1 MPANF
6 ERLPVEDAGHRF
18 ISCCSF
24 KRDEN
29 RRTTREAQSF
39 HPFPTSVSLGGEKT
53 RNGVFSLRCSKPV
66 FLCVVQSP
74 TGECFLLLKLR
85 RTYWKILKRASV
97 FVVFV
102 KHLKSTDALLTY
114 ICFHAIAFLP
124 STGSIL
130 IRPVTADWLA
140 KVVLLLGTASI

>member
-39 HPFPTSVSLGGEKT
+39 HPFPTSVSLGGKKLET
-53 RNGVFSLRCSKPV
+53 VF

-74 TGECFLLLKLR
+74 F
-85 RTYWKILKRASV
+85 
-97 FVVFV
+97 FF
-102 KHLKSTDALLTY
+102 AL
-114 ICFHAIAFLP
+114 FKA
-124 STGSIL
+124 
-130 IRPVTADWLA
+130 
-140 KVVLLLGTASI
+140 